1 MKKNR
6 IKVLSMIVLILSTY
20 IIGFFGL
27 NSDKNLAATTLQDSL
42 NITAYTAEK
51 SPGGG
56 TSLETG
62 QRLKV
67 HMEFEIDPLPEGTKA
82 GDTFE
87 ISVPDTYLFEFL
99 GTKGVLGNDPSDP
112 YLTYE
117 IKDNKVIFTICDAAV
132 EAERLYAGVLDLTAI
147 ARRTGTNIDGG
158 GNGEGP
164 ILEITP
170 APDPTVN
177 PPEDRPYP
185 DENKYLYKDGKQID
199 GENGIAWAMR
209 ANYQDYGAA
218 FDNYTKDQGQTKIVD
233 KANGLLV
240 DHLTPGTHFRENSLW
255 VTVPNYIITTSA
267 AGSRMGDRQLGANI
281 EGEKQKV
288 PFADFVIE
296 KEGNGNAFVKLEQ
309 DNRTYQEFQDY
320 VQAYPDTNSGQR
332 AYGVFKH
339 DDGTE
344 TVLIAFGTIPGSNHY
359 YEDLRENFAEFGE
372 AGIHDAIDA
381 DESLSSKQKE
391 HLHDI
396 YGKSEKSPSNGAI
409 IAYDVAFF
417 VDVDVPEYGSG
428 KYTNDLK
435 FIYNDN
441 DSEDTRGESDFEA
454 IWGDVKA
461 DFLRVRKKVSG
472 DEGKELSEG
481 KTFTF
486 KIRDRYNNVVAYGKT
501 KTAVTHKGIEV
512 EVVFYRD
519 AAYTIPVENVN
530 ESDPNH
536 WSNFLVDGRWYYIE
550 EVDADGYEV
559 HIQDTSGNKTN
570 QFKYD
575 SKIDR
580 HWNFIIINQEPIKLE
595 AEKKIIGIG
604 SLASDK
610 DFEFELRD
618 TRDDSVVAYGKTTIT
633 TTDGKN
639 KNKPITFYTDNTY
652 TEEIT
657 NWKKMTINGVETVI
671 LEDGVTYELVE
682 VNSQGY
688 KVTYYTKDPSGGD
701 PVEGNT
707 YTADYENGGKIS
719 FAVTNQDTL
728 DFEANKKVEGTG
740 LLTPNKTYA
749 FELKDLSSSGKPVV
763 AYGKVTI
770 KEKGKNQAIEFFTT
784 SDYSVA
790 NKITDWAK
798 ILHEGKNYQ
807 LVETDTQNYQ
817 PIYSGGTGDKNN
829 EFQVVYNDTSKK
841 ITLNTENQNTFDF
854 SAKKKVVGDGVFEG
868 EIFKFQLLDSKNQ
881 VVAHGKAE
889 VTAKD
894 VDVPIVF
901 YQDLDDEST
910 KITDWTDI
918 LTEGETY
925 QLKEVDDSGYAVTYK
940 DQDGTETNQF
950 NVQFNTGKSMSI
962 QVENRR
968 GKVPLPET
976 GGEGL
981 TRQVTVAS
989 AFLILLILIGG
1000 IIEYRRKAGA

>member
-1 MKKNR
+1 
-6 IKVLSMIVLILSTY
+6 
-20 IIGFFGL
+20 
-27 NSDKNLAATTLQDSL
+27 
-42 NITAYTAEK
+42 
-51 SPGGG
+51 
-56 TSLETG
+56 
-62 QRLKV
+62 
-67 HMEFEIDPLPEGTKA
+67 
-82 GDTFE
+82 
-87 ISVPDTYLFEFL
+87 
-99 GTKGVLGNDPSDP
+99 
-112 YLTYE
+112 
-117 IKDNKVIFTICDAAV
+117 
-132 EAERLYAGVLDLTAI
+132 
-147 ARRTGTNIDGG
+147 
-158 GNGEGP
+158 
-164 ILEITP
+164 
-170 APDPTVN
+170 
-177 PPEDRPYP
+177 
-185 DENKYLYKDGKQID
+185 
-199 GENGIAWAMR
+199 
-209 ANYQDYGAA
+209 
-218 FDNYTKDQGQTKIVD
+218 
-233 KANGLLV
+233 
-240 DHLTPGTHFRENSLW
+240 
-255 VTVPNYIITTSA
+255 
-267 AGSRMGDRQLGANI
+267 
-281 EGEKQKV
+281 
-288 PFADFVIE
+288 
-296 KEGNGNAFVKLEQ
+296 
-309 DNRTYQEFQDY
+309 
-320 VQAYPDTNSGQR
+320 
-332 AYGVFKH
+332 
-339 DDGTE
+339 
-344 TVLIAFGTIPGSNHY
+344 
-359 YEDLRENFAEFGE
+359 
-372 AGIHDAIDA
+372 
-381 DESLSSKQKE
+381 
-391 HLHDI
+391 
-396 YGKSEKSPSNGAI
+396 
-409 IAYDVAFF
+409 
-417 VDVDVPEYGSG
+417 
-428 KYTNDLK
+428 
-435 FIYNDN
+435 
-441 DSEDTRGESDFEA
+441 
-454 IWGDVKA
+454 
-461 DFLRVRKKVSG
+461 
-472 DEGKELSEG
+472 
-481 KTFTF
+481 
-486 KIRDRYNNVVAYGKT
+486 
-501 KTAVTHKGIEV
+501 
-512 EVVFYRD
+512 
-519 AAYTIPVENVN
+519 
-530 ESDPNH
+530 
-536 WSNFLVDGRWYYIE
+536 
-550 EVDADGYEV
+550 
-559 HIQDTSGNKTN
+559 
-570 QFKYD
+570 
-575 SKIDR
+575 
-580 HWNFIIINQEPIKLE
+580 
-595 AEKKIIGIG
+595 
-604 SLASDK
+604 
-610 DFEFELRD
+610 
-618 TRDDSVVAYGKTTIT
+618 
-633 TTDGKN
+633 
-639 KNKPITFYTDNTY
+639 
-652 TEEIT
+652 
-657 NWKKMTINGVETVI
+657 MTINGVETVI

-981 TRQVTVAS
+981 TRQLTVAS

>member
-218 FDNYTKDQGQTKIVD
+218 FDNYTKNQGQTKIVD

-255 VTVPNYIITTSA
+255 VTVPNYIITTED

-281 EGEKQKV
+281 SGEKQKV

-309 DNRTYQEFQDY
+309 GSRSYQEFQDY
-320 VQAYPDTNSGQR
+320 VQAFPDANSGQR

-359 YEDLRENFAEFGE
+359 YEDLRENFTEFGE

-391 HLHDI
+391 QLHDI
-396 YGKSEKSPSNGAI
+396 YGKGEESPSNGAI

-461 DFLRVRKKVSG
+461 DFLKVRKKVSG

-728 DFEANKKVEGTG
+728 DF
-740 LLTPNKTYA
+740 
-749 FELKDLSSSGKPVV
+749 
-763 AYGKVTI
+763 
-770 KEKGKNQAIEFFTT
+770 
-784 SDYSVA
+784 
-790 NKITDWAK
+790 
-798 ILHEGKNYQ
+798 
-807 LVETDTQNYQ
+807 
-817 PIYSGGTGDKNN
+817 
-829 EFQVVYNDTSKK
+829 
-841 ITLNTENQNTFDF
+841 
-854 SAKKKVVGDGVFEG
+854 
-868 EIFKFQLLDSKNQ
+868 
-881 VVAHGKAE
+881 
-889 VTAKD
+889 
-894 VDVPIVF
+894 
-901 YQDLDDEST
+901 
-910 KITDWTDI
+910 
-918 LTEGETY
+918 
-925 QLKEVDDSGYAVTYK
+925 
-940 DQDGTETNQF
+940 
-950 NVQFNTGKSMSI
+950 
-962 QVENRR
+962 
-968 GKVPLPET
+968 
-976 GGEGL
+976 
-981 TRQVTVAS
+981 
-989 AFLILLILIGG
+989 
-1000 IIEYRRKAGA
+1000 

>member
-218 FDNYTKDQGQTKIVD
+218 FDNYTKNQGQTKIVD

-255 VTVPNYIITTSA
+255 VTVPNYIITTED

-281 EGEKQKV
+281 SGEKQKV

-309 DNRTYQEFQDY
+309 GSRSYQEFQDY
-320 VQAYPDTNSGQR
+320 VQAFPDANSGQR

-359 YEDLRENFAEFGE
+359 YEDLRENFTEFGE

-391 HLHDI
+391 QLHDI
-396 YGKSEKSPSNGAI
+396 YGKGEESPSNGAI

-461 DFLRVRKKVSG
+461 DFLKVRKKVSG

-618 TRDDSVVAYGKTTIT
+618 TRDDSVVTYGKTTIT

-770 KEKGKNQAIEFFTT
+770 NEKGKNQAIEFFTT